1 MLTIE
6 EKTFRA
12 RLLAL
17 LKEIVDTEK
26 ELITKIDELNKNLTG
41 ATEVQSK
48 S

>member
-41 ATEVQSK
+41 ATEVQNK
-48 S
+48 P